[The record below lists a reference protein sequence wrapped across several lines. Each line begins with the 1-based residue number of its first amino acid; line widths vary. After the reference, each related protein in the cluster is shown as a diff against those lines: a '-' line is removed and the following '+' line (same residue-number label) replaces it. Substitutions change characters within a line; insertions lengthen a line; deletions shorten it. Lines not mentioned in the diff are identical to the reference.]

1 MSPRPNTATGQ
12 LPVPVRLR
20 VVATCGLLLCAS
32 VAIAQDVS
40 AFPQTPRPVRRV
52 DADLPLTLA
61 DASSSPALFTADS
74 GKTPI
79 RRITDE
85 PGNDATKPRSSWMV
99 WGMLVVIVGAAAGL
113 SLWTRRGSV
122 GGHWKL
128 PSTVFQVL
136 GKSPV
141 GPNQSVTLLRL
152 GERVLLVSSSGATM
166 QTLAVVTDP
175 VEVATITSECISK
188 RSAQLTEFS
197 ARPAARPT
205 VQTESPAVAG
215 SISGQERRA
224 SRTKPEA
231 NHA

>member
-1 MSPRPNTATGQ
+1 MSPRPIAATGRM
-12 LPVPVRLR
+12 PVSATLRL
-20 VVATCGLLLCAS
+20 VAMTAALLSGA
-32 VAIAQDVS
+32 VAFGQERS
-40 AFPQTPRPVRRV
+40 AFPETPRPVRRV
-52 DADLPLTLA
+52 DADLPVTLTGASASLSVPFSA
-61 DASSSPALFTADS
+61 DPA
-74 GKTPI
+74 KTPI

-85 PGNDATKPRSSWMV
+85 SGDNALKPRSSWTV
-99 WGMLVVIVGAAAGL
+99 WAMLVVIVGAAAGL
-113 SLWTRRGSV
+113 SLWTRRGGV

-152 GERVLLVSSSGATM
+152 GERVLLVSSSGPAI

-175 VEVATITSECISK
+175 VEVATITSECLSK
-188 RSAQLTEFS
+188 RSAQLTELTRRPS
-197 ARPAARPT
+197 AP
-205 VQTESPAVAG
+205 VQSDAPAVAG

-224 SRTKPEA
+224 RTKPEV